1 MFFFFLCCSC
11 LIKQY
16 SSVHPMVVGGSAP
29 LALVHQ
35 CIHFLSDGGGGAGGP
50 IHSFINNNPTRNLLT
65 APAGGDCC
73 CFNHSELFPRASR
86 HVEFL
91 SVRLSVCFCTW
102 NQETFQEQ
110 QLTDEH
116 SGKHVF
122 FFLFFLNYWLF
133 PEDLLATHYV
143 GLMAAASPG
152 SRRSDDLLRRVFLS
166 APNCCTCAS
175 TPSDPCSGVGCR

>member
-1 MFFFFLCCSC
+1 MEVEGQGGRFTVLSTIIQQGICSQHQQGATVVA
-11 LIKQY
+11 LTTVNL
-16 SSVHPMVVGGSAP
+16 SSEQVGMWSFCP
-29 LALVHQ
+29 L
-35 CIHFLSDGGGGAGGP
+35 
-50 IHSFINNNPTRNLLT
+50 
-65 APAGGDCC
+65 DC
-73 CFNHSELFPRASR
+73 
-86 HVEFL
+86 L
-91 SVRLSVCFCTW
+91 SVFFCTW
-102 NQETFQEQ
+102 NQEPFQEQ

-116 SGKHVF
+116 SGKHVL

-152 SRRSDDLLRRVFLS
+152 SRRSDDLLRRVFFS